1 MPRRPNPV
9 PTYRLYKPSGQAVV
23 TVRAADGTR
32 KDVHLG
38 EYDSPQSRAEYTRVL
53 QELAASPVTG
63 TAPPA
68 TSTPT
73 RGLTLIGLWLAFW
86 ERARRHYRRRDG
98 TPTSEIHN
106 YRLAI
111 RVTRELYGRT
121 PVREFGPLA
130 LKAIRQRLVDAG
142 LCRRVVNGRV
152 ARVRHVF
159 KWGLGEQL
167 VPAEVYTAL
176 TAVAG
181 LQKGRTTARQPEPI
195 GPVVEEHVRAVLPF
209 VRPPVRGMI
218 EVQLLTG
225 MRPAEVCRLR
235 LADIDRSR
243 DVWVYGPPQHK
254 TRLS

>member
-63 TAPPA
+63 TAHPA

-73 RGLTLIGLWLAFW
+73 RGLTVNELLLAFW
-86 ERARRHYRRRDG
+86 EHARRHYRRPDG

-121 PVREFGPLA
+121 PVREFGPLT
-130 LKAIRQRLVDAG
+130 LKAIRQRLIDAR
-142 LCRRVVNGRV
+142 LCRRVINGRV

-159 KWGLGEQL
+159 KWGVGEQL
-167 VPAEVYTAL
+167 VAPDVYTAL
-176 TAVAG
+176 AAVAG
-181 LQKGRTTARQPEPI
+181 LQKGRTSARAPGPG
-195 GPVVEEHVRAVLPF
+195 GPV
-209 VRPPVRGMI
+209 
-218 EVQLLTG
+218 
-225 MRPAEVCRLR
+225 AE
-235 LADIDRSR
+235 
-243 DVWVYGPPQHK
+243 
-254 TRLS
+254 